1 MHLISLLLMEMHL
14 FNQLITDHL
23 LYIPVKI
30 NKVLYQKSILNFLTF
45 NTLSILFINNIIDI
59 INILYKRG
67 FNSVALHIGV
77 RGRMASV
84 CRMFFFYI
92 RKMYSFLL
100 YMLYT
105 TYNYLIIKQLHQ
117 YNRNNLLYH
126 EI

>member
-1 MHLISLLLMEMHL
+1 MRQILCLLMEMHL
-14 FNQLITDHL
+14 FNQLITGYL
-23 LYIPVKI
+23 LYITVKI

-45 NTLSILFINNIIDI
+45 NILSILFINNIIDI

-67 FNSVALHIGV
+67 FNSVALHIGGK
-77 RGRMASV
+77 GRMASA